1 MLHCIADKAKLII
14 GLFSWSYSTA
24 DDLLTSWVLSA
35 LIVAEK
41 FQHFHFV
48 CNYDKTGRSV
58 SNLWNQDFS
67 ASYSATSIF
76 SNLHILIRPPDK
88 FNFWAAK
95 VWFLFLQ
102 ILQVRT
108 TKTALPFMEILV
120 ELKNSVFV
128 NSTIISTNIKTVAV
142 LSRTVLW

>member
-1 MLHCIADKAKLII
+1 MLYCIADKSKLIM
-14 GLFSWSYSTA
+14 GLFSWSHSTA
-24 DDLLTSWVLSA
+24 DELLTPWVRSA
-35 LIVAEK
+35 LIVAEN

-88 FNFWAAK
+88 SSTSELPKYDFFFYKFYKLGQLRQHCHSWKYWLNWK
-95 VWFLFLQ
+95 ILYLSIQPLYLQ
-102 ILQVRT
+102 ILR
-108 TKTALPFMEILV
+108 
-120 ELKNSVFV
+120 
-128 NSTIISTNIKTVAV
+128 
-142 LSRTVLW
+142 R

>member
-1 MLHCIADKAKLII
+1 MLYCIADKTKLIM
-14 GLFSWSYSTA
+14 GLFSWSHSTA
-24 DDLLTSWVLSA
+24 DELLTPWVRSA
-35 LIVAEK
+35 LIVAE

-58 SNLWNQDFS
+58 SNLWNQNFS

-76 SNLHILIRPPDK
+76 SHLHILIRPPDK

-108 TKTALPFMEILV
+108 TKTALPFIEILV
-120 ELKNSVFV
+120 ELTNSV
-128 NSTIISTNIKTVAV
+128 
-142 LSRTVLW
+142 LSIQPLYLQILRR

>member
-1 MLHCIADKAKLII
+1 MLHCIASKAGLIL

-24 DDLLTSWVLSA
+24 DDLLTSWVFSA

-58 SNLWNQDFS
+58 SNFWNQNFS

-76 SNLHILIRPPDK
+76 SHLHILIRPPDK

-108 TKTALPFMEILV
+108 TIDSTAIHR
-120 ELKNSVFV
+120 
-128 NSTIISTNIKTVAV
+128 NIGWIHKFCICQFNHYIYKY
-142 LSRTVLW
+142 